1 MSNLISIAARKGS
14 DPTANFS
21 LRMAID
27 KAKSASMP
35 KENIERAIKRGTDEL
50 GGAVIEELIYEG
62 IGPAKSQ
69 FIIKCLSDNKN
80 RAAAEIRH
88 LFSKYGGAL
97 GSVAWNFEQKGVIRI
112 TNDELNHPTSP
123 LKGGAGVGEEFEL
136 ELIDAGAEDIL
147 REEEGITIYTKME
160 NLQKVKHFLD
170 YKNINA
176 ESVEI
181 EHVAKEN
188 VEAPGEDKEK
198 IEKFIEELENNENVN
213 DYYHNIINI

>member
-1 MSNLISIAARKGS
+1 M
-14 DPTANFS
+14 
-21 LRMAID
+21 
-27 KAKSASMP
+27 
-35 KENIERAIKRGTDEL
+35 
-50 GGAVIEELIYEG
+50 IYEG

-160 NLQKVKHFLD
+160 NLQKVKYIGEKTISRISEIINTKTLSEMT
-170 YKNINA
+170 NIHKK
-176 ESVEI
+176 I
-181 EHVAKEN
+181 KTIKELT
-188 VEAPGEDKEK
+188 P
-198 IEKFIEELENNENVN
+198 IEKEFIST
-213 DYYHNIINI
+213 